1 MFVMRYWKPTI
12 KTSKRSYLLVLFYFF
27 TCALFAQNSILFIN
41 GNEGKIIKA
50 KVGDQLSIS
59 YRGYLGQ
66 TESFISTLTQIN
78 DSTFVLGTI
87 QTNKKQLFGKTSN
100 KANTSKEIKY
110 SDVIAFRRSGPG
122 RVILK
127 ATLTLATAIGSILL
141 LDKLNETSEL
151 SDFGKIGFSLGI
163 GLGINMLTNL
173 ALPDHPK
180 YKTSD
185 GWQINPV
192 KE

>member
-1 MFVMRYWKPTI
+1 MFVMRYRKPFI
-12 KTSKRSYLLVLFYFF
+12 KTSKRSYLLVLFFFF
-27 TCALFAQNSILFIN
+27 TFALFAQNSILFIN
-41 GNEGKIIKA
+41 ASEGKIIKA

-66 TESFISTLTQIN
+66 TETFLNTLTQVN
-78 DSTFVLGTI
+78 DSTFVLGKI
-87 QTNKKQLFGKTSN
+87 ETNTKQFFGKTSN
-100 KANTSKEIKY
+100 KPIAYKEIKY
-110 SDVIAFRRSGPG
+110 SDVIAFRRSSPG

-127 ATLTLATAIGSILL
+127 ATLTLATAVGSILL
-141 LDKLNETSEL
+141 LDRLNESSEL
-151 SDFGKIGFSLGI
+151 SDFGKIGVSLGI

-173 ALPDHPK
+173 AMPDNPK
-180 YKTSD
+180 YKLSD